1 MTQVLHRSR
10 KKNLLG
16 KHWTLQHAKTT
27 VNLEKNRTKKS
38 PSNYVRPLCYSKH
51 HKHKTSDAET
61 GENRSFPRQLQ
72 RGVEHVLRCCEKSS
86 AAQPTVYPRLAAMTQ
101 LFHRSGKKYLIRKH
115 WTLQHARTTV
125 NREQCPSKISPLKY
139 VWPLCYSQ
147 TSQA

>member
-10 KKNLLG
+10 KKCLLG

-27 VNLEKNRTKKS
+27 VNRKKIEQKIRLS
-38 PSNYVRPLCYSKH
+38 IMFDPCVIPKH

-61 GENRSFPRQLQ
+61 GENRSIPRQLQ

-115 WTLQHARTTV
+115 WTLQHAKTTV

-147 TSQA
+147 TSQV